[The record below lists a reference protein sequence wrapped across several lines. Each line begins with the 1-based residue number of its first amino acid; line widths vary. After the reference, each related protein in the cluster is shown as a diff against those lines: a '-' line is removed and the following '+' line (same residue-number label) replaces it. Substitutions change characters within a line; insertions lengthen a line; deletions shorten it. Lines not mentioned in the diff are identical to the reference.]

1 MKDYSRTRKLMWE
14 DLSAKSHGLSGV
26 ATGDHSAANLIKR
39 NCGSLPAEMR
49 ENAGDCN
56 FVGHAHNFVNI
67 NE

>member
-1 MKDYSRTRKLMWE
+1 MSGTTHGQLEYS
-14 DLSAKSHGLSGV
+14 
-26 ATGDHSAANLIKR
+26 SAANLIKR